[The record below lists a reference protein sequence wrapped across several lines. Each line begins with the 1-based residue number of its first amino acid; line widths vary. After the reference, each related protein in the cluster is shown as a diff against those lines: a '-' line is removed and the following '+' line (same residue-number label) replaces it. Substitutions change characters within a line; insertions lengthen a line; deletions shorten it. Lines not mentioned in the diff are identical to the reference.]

1 MKKKIV
7 SAMTLV
13 LLLTSMVTLAFHVQP
28 VKAQGTI
35 YIRADGSIDPPTA
48 PISSLDNIT
57 YTFTDS
63 IYDEIVVER
72 NNIVIDGNGYTL
84 QGTGAY
90 ASKGIDLSSR
100 SNITSKNTNIKD
112 FSYGILLS
120 ESSNICITGNN
131 ITNNSWGGI
140 GLWGASNNTIS
151 GNHITNNSG
160 IGIMLAGL
168 FGSSNNR
175 VIGNVLVDDG
185 LSVWNSYGN
194 VVVDN
199 LVNGKPLVYLEG
211 VSDVVVEDAGQ
222 VILVNCNRIK
232 VENLNLSNTYIG
244 VQLWQTNNATISG
257 NQITNNSY
265 GIRLDDSS
273 NYNSISGNN
282 ITANNEDGIRL
293 TLGAHSK
300 YNSIVGN
307 YIINNRYGIESG
319 AENSISGNTITNNS
333 IGIFLDSSYY
343 SIIVGNQITNNG
355 YGIYIESSS
364 NNSISGNNITN
375 NHYGIQLYYSSSNNI
390 LPDNVVNDNFYGIH
404 LYSSSNNTLVG
415 NHIAGNEYG
424 IELFESSNNSLAKN
438 NLASNAHGI
447 EIYRSSGSRV
457 IENTFVNDGLSVD
470 SSYGNIVENNTVNGS
485 PLVYLESV
493 SNHVVENAGQVIL
506 VNCINIQVE
515 SLELSN
521 TTVGVELWATNNTK
535 IVGNKITANSNTGIK
550 LYFSAN
556 NSITRNNI
564 AANSNYGIYFYES
577 SNNNVS
583 ENDIAVNKGEG
594 IRLQS
599 SSNNAISGNN
609 ITANNGQGV
618 QLDYSSG
625 NKVSGN
631 NIANNGYGVYLFAS
645 SGNSI
650 FHNNFANNT
659 VQAYT
664 YGSSANMWDDGY
676 PSGGNYWSD
685 YSGIDLYEGPYQN
698 VTGSDGIGDTPYIIN
713 GYNQDNYPLM
723 NQWVPPTHDIAV
735 TNVSTSKSGCLPMP
749 NVGQN
754 QTVRVNI
761 SVENQGDFTETFN
774 VTAYA
779 TNLVSTYAIGQQT
792 VTLTAHTSTSITI
805 VWNTLGFARSNYTL
819 SAVADIVL
827 GEADTAD
834 NTKVDGVIWVNLI
847 GDVNCDDY
855 VGIDDTFTIASHF
868 AQDPSHPDWNTNCD
882 LNDDDYVGI
891 DDIFTAASH
900 FGEENP

>member
-273 NYNSISGNN
+273 NYNS
-282 ITANNEDGIRL
+282 
-293 TLGAHSK
+293 
-300 YNSIVGN
+300 
-307 YIINNRYGIESG
+307 
-319 AENSISGNTITNNS
+319 
-333 IGIFLDSSYY
+333 
-343 SIIVGNQITNNG
+343 
-355 YGIYIESSS
+355 
-364 NNSISGNNITN
+364 
-375 NHYGIQLYYSSSNNI
+375 
-390 LPDNVVNDNFYGIH
+390 
-404 LYSSSNNTLVG
+404 
-415 NHIAGNEYG
+415 
-424 IELFESSNNSLAKN
+424 
-438 NLASNAHGI
+438 
-447 EIYRSSGSRV
+447 
-457 IENTFVNDGLSVD
+457 
-470 SSYGNIVENNTVNGS
+470 
-485 PLVYLESV
+485 
-493 SNHVVENAGQVIL
+493 
-506 VNCINIQVE
+506 
-515 SLELSN
+515 
-521 TTVGVELWATNNTK
+521 
-535 IVGNKITANSNTGIK
+535 
-550 LYFSAN
+550 
-556 NSITRNNI
+556 
-564 AANSNYGIYFYES
+564 
-577 SNNNVS
+577 
-583 ENDIAVNKGEG
+583 
-594 IRLQS
+594 
-599 SSNNAISGNN
+599 ISGNN